1 MNPDIETGTLRGAMS
16 AHLIHVRYSDKGSW
30 VVQPDDRSDPISEH
44 GSETAAE
51 RAAIE
56 HASGRDDCD
65 VVVHDRYA
73 RVRFVSRPSRDQRS
87 RGAGHRSGSGDR

>member
-1 MNPDIETGTLRGAMS
+1 MS
-16 AHLIHVRYSDKGSW
+16 ANLIHVRYSDKGSW

-73 RVRFVSRPSRDQRS
+73 RVHFVGRPARDPRTRDAVHRS
-87 RGAGHRSGSGDR
+87 RSGDG